1 MSSADPEWR
10 CYKHTDREAGV
21 RCRRCE
27 RFICPDCMVAAPVG
41 FQCRAC
47 VKGAPAVR
55 SLRTLQRDPHLTWA
69 LLAVNVLVFLPVLAG
84 RDEARDLGLS
94 GPAVA
99 AGDWWR
105 IVTSGFLHFDVL
117 HLGFNM
123 ALLFWLGQ
131 TLEPALGRL
140 RFGVLYAVSLLAG
153 SLGALVLDPLALTG
167 GASGAVFGLMGATV
181 IVLHKR
187 GIDPRQSG
195 LVGLIAIN
203 LVLSFR
209 PGISI
214 GGHVGG
220 LAGGLLAGAVFAALD
235 DTPRDRH
242 LGTAVVLVV
251 AAVVVG
257 LSLAVASNPL

>member
-1 MSSADPEWR
+1 MIS
-10 CYKHTDREAGV
+10 
-21 RCRRCE
+21 
-27 RFICPDCMVAAPVG
+27 APVG
-41 FQCRAC
+41 FQCREC

-55 SLRTLQRDPHLTWA
+55 SLRNLRADPYLTWA
-69 LLAVNVLVFLPVLAG
+69 LIAVNVLIFLPVLGG
-84 RDEARDLGLS
+84 RDESRDLGLF
-94 GPAVA
+94 GPSVA

-105 IVTSGFLHFDVL
+105 IVTSGFLHFDLL
-117 HLGFNM
+117 HVGFNM

-140 RFGVLYAVSLLAG
+140 RFGLLYTVSLLAG

-181 IVLHKR
+181 LVLRQR

-195 LVGLIAIN
+195 LVGLLAIN

-220 LAGGLLAGAVFAALD
+220 LAGGLVAGAVFAALD
-235 DTPRDRH
+235 DSPRRRQ
-242 LGTAVVLVV
+242 LGVGAVVLATAVVVALSLWV
-251 AAVVVG
+251 AAH
-257 LSLAVASNPL
+257 PL